1 MIGTE
6 DDDIIRLIVLN
17 QVERLEDRVRRSGVP
32 AGTEALLRRHWRDEI
47 TEHRGLSPSRRDV
60 TIERVRLVLRQHC
73 KASVTRIGKVG
84 KHEIDE
90 AISPAKWHCW
100 LGAIGG
106 EWHEPLAFATSEHEA
121 QDARCTPHGLL
132 LSDCLPKPYV
142 ARLAPPRL
150 GRVKLAITTREWPP
164 EVYGGAGVHVTE
176 LVKALRH
183 HIDVDVFCMG
193 AERDDAQAFPL
204 VGPEDMNAALKVMAA
219 DVQMAAAVT
228 ATDADVV
235 HSHTWYANM
244 AGHLAGATRGVPHVI
259 SAHSLEPDRPWKLY
273 QLGGG
278 YRVSSWI
285 EQEAYRAA
293 ATIIAV
299 SHGMRADVLRAY
311 PFLDPN
317 KVVVVHNGVDTSIW
331 KPSPDEAA
339 LLRMGIDPTRPYVLF
354 VGRITRQKGLVH
366 LLAAAHHFPM
376 GVQIVLAA
384 SSPDEPGIGEE
395 VSSGIATLAAARPG
409 DVVWLNTNVA
419 KATSSRCKPT
429 PQCFCAPRC
438 MSRSAS

>member
-1 MIGTE
+1 M
-6 DDDIIRLIVLN
+6 
-17 QVERLEDRVRRSGVP
+17 
-32 AGTEALLRRHWRDEI
+32 
-47 TEHRGLSPSRRDV
+47 
-60 TIERVRLVLRQHC
+60 
-73 KASVTRIGKVG
+73 
-84 KHEIDE
+84 
-90 AISPAKWHCW
+90 
-100 LGAIGG
+100 
-106 EWHEPLAFATSEHEA
+106 
-121 QDARCTPHGLL
+121 
-132 LSDCLPKPYV
+132 
-142 ARLAPPRL
+142 
-150 GRVKLAITTREWPP
+150 KLAITTREWPP

-193 AERDDAQAFPL
+193 VERDDALAFPL
-204 VGPEDMNAALKVMAA
+204 VGPDEMNAALKVIAA

-244 AGHLAGATRGVPHVI
+244 AGHLAGATKGVPHVI
-259 SAHSLEPDRPWKLY
+259 SAHSLEPDRPWKLD

-311 PFLDPN
+311 PFLDPD
-317 KVVVVHNGVDTSIW
+317 KVTVVHNGVDTSIW
-331 KPSPDEAA
+331 KPSPDENA
-339 LLRMGIDPTRPYVLF
+339 LRRMGIDPARPYVLF

-366 LLAAAHHFPM
+366 LLAAAHDFPM

-395 VSSGIATLAAARPG
+395 VSAGIATLAAARPG

-419 KATSSRCKPT
+419 KADVITLQTHATVFLCPSVYEPLGIVNLEAMACGTAVVASAVGGIPEVVVDGITGLLVEWT
-429 PQCFCAPRC
+429 PDDPVDFQRRFAASVTQLIEDPERATR
-438 MSRSAS
+438 MGAIGRDRAVNDFGWDAIALRTIDVYRSVMN